1 MRIERFQVGPLDN
14 NLYLLTADDSRD
26 AIVVDPSLES
36 GSVLTEIER
45 RGLSVKRILLTHAH
59 FDHIA
64 MVKPFHDATKA
75 PVFLHPDD
83 REFYERGE
91 QQAVAWGFAWPGSAP
106 ITNWIEEGEDV
117 GIPGIEARAI
127 LTPGHSPGS
136 VTFVTPEGLIVGD
149 VLFRGSVGR
158 TDLPGGDWP
167 TLVRSVRQRLFA
179 HPAETRVCP
188 GHGPETT
195 IGHEIRTNPFVGEP
209 AFEEA

>member
-1 MRIERFQVGPLDN
+1 MRIERFQVGPLEN
-14 NLYLLTADDSRD
+14 NLYLLTAENSHD

-36 GSVLTEIER
+36 ESVLAEILR

-64 MVKPFHDATKA
+64 MVKPFHDETKA
-75 PVFLHPDD
+75 PVYLHPND
-83 REFYERGE
+83 REFYDRGE
-91 QQAVAWGFAWPGSAP
+91 EQAGAWGFAWPGSVP
-106 ITNWIEEGEDV
+106 VTNWIGDEEEV

-167 TLVRSVRQRLFA
+167 TLVQSVRGRLFTL
-179 HPAETRVCP
+179 PIDTRVFP
-188 GHGPETT
+188 GHGPETI

-209 AFEEA
+209 AFEKA

>member
-1 MRIERFQVGPLDN
+1 MRIERFQVGPLEN
-14 NLYLLTADDSRD
+14 NLYLLTAENSHD

-36 GSVLTEIER
+36 ESVLAEILR

-64 MVKPFHDATKA
+64 MVKPFHDETKA
-75 PVFLHPDD
+75 PVYLHPND
-83 REFYERGE
+83 REFYDRGE
-91 QQAVAWGFAWPGSAP
+91 EQAGAWGFAWPGSVP
-106 ITNWIEEGEDV
+106 VTNWIGEEEEV

-158 TDLPGGDWP
+158 TDLPGGD
-167 TLVRSVRQRLFA
+167 TDALRASIRDQLYA
-179 HPAETRVCP
+179 LADETVVYA
-188 GHGPETT
+188 GHGPATT
-195 IGHEIRTNPFVGEP
+195 IGAEARANPFVRRR
-209 AFEEA
+209 